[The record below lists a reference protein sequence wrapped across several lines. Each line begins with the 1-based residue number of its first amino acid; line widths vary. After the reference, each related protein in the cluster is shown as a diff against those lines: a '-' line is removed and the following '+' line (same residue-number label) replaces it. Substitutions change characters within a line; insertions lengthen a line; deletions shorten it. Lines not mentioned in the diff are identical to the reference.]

1 MKTKPSAKQKE
12 TMSTSAAPQVTRAG
26 ATQCQCAKCKAKAV
40 PSREGGP
47 GSGPHEKDAKQ
58 VAAASKKLG
67 DAQKRETLA
76 TSRLQQFQKKIA
88 DSGDQSLWTSKEY
101 QDRASEYKSAVAARQ
116 KAMSDAKNVVGS
128 AKQSSRTKP
137 VKLIRERGSFSFMG
151 RIREAAGDAA
161 QAGKRFR
168 VTLLQEGLGNFG
180 DAFYYTGAAI
190 ESAVP
195 IFEGRKFMVDHPA
208 QSEETDRPERSVRD
222 IAGYFENLAAE
233 EIDGRMCLVGDCVV
247 AGDPS
252 DPSDPFAR
260 ERVLMR
266 ESLAFQA
273 KHPDDALV
281 GLSINA
287 GGDFDTVPI
296 EQFLESADIPDACKP
311 KVLEAV
317 KQGVTVVRP
326 VRAMQT
332 AVSCDL
338 VTTAGAGGS
347 INQLIEGG
355 KGKMGLKA
363 KQVEAEEKES
373 HEHESQHEADG
384 PDASGADD
392 GADDGADADGDADQ
406 DTADGQDGEHA
417 DADQD
422 AELIKSMLDKYVGQ
436 PDHSDDDKQAMKQA
450 LKSAQEAG
458 LEGKE
463 AEKAAG
469 YSIKMAK
476 QAAMKQAK
484 QAEESQHEA
493 DAGPGMD
500 AKGPASVG
508 NPGSAK
514 GMQKAKESAKAPDLV
529 RLTAEN
535 ARLQSELSVLKLEKH
550 MDKAL
555 RESKLPM
562 SATKKFRECAKGV
575 ASVKEFEEKLAVF
588 KEAYSLRGEAQDE
601 PGFILTA
608 EKQGGSEDGAAG
620 LDFSDCAAD

>member
-12 TMSTSAAPQVTRAG
+12 TMSTGAAPQVTRAG
-26 ATQCQCAKCKAKAV
+26 VASSKAAKPCKQCEAKHGPKFPACKH
-40 PSREGGP
+40 G
-47 GSGPHEKDAKQ
+47 
-58 VAAASKKLG
+58 
-67 DAQKRETLA
+67 AQKQA
-76 TSRLQQFQKKIA
+76 T
-88 DSGDQSLWTSKEY
+88 
-101 QDRASEYKSAVAARQ
+101 AV
-116 KAMSDAKNVVGS
+116 KT
-128 AKQSSRTKP
+128 TKR
-137 VKLIRERGSFSFMG
+137 IREHGRFSFMG

-252 DPSDPFAR
+252 DPTDPFAR

-392 GADDGADADGDADQ
+392 GADADGDDDQ

-575 ASVKEFEEKLAVF
+575 SSVKEFEEKLAVF